1 MRRLLTLA
9 LMVSFISACSKSSG
23 DDAGPV
29 IVIISPQANAD
40 VAPGAV
46 VNVSASINDESDIH
60 EDHLDITNNTTNE
73 VLHYHYHP
81 DLKTF
86 TINETFTAVA
96 GTTYKIEVE
105 ADDHSG
111 NKSEKEIEIQCH

>member
-1 MRRLLTLA
+1 M
-9 LMVSFISACSKSSG
+9 
-23 DDAGPV
+23 

-60 EDHLDITNNTTNE
+60 EAHLDITNNTTNE